1 LLTIIALFVIILIIS
16 RIKLGYIKG
25 VLLISLI
32 VVSAYYVYYVYI
44 GQFFSSDFNAFILH
58 IN

>member
-1 LLTIIALFVIILIIS
+1 MNLYYLPMSVFLLTIIALFVIILIIS

-44 GQFFSSDFNAFILH
+44 GQFFF
-58 IN
+58 